1 MAELPNLVKDLA
13 LILVVAGIVTLIF
26 KRLKQP
32 LVLGYIVAGFVVSP
46 HMPYTMSVVDEA
58 DIQTWADIG
67 VIFLLFSLGL
77 DFSFKKIIRMGM
89 SPVIAALTIIFCM
102 MTLGTSVGHAFG
114 WGRMD
119 CIFLGG
125 MLAMSSTTIIYKAF
139 DDMGLRQQ
147 RFAGL
152 VMSVLILED
161 VLAIVMMVMLSA
173 VADGSS
179 PDGGQ
184 MVGIV
189 LKIVFFLVLWFVIG
203 IFLIPILFRCTRRLM
218 SDETM
223 IIVSLGLCCAMA
235 VFSSAVGFS
244 SAFGAFVMGS
254 ILAETIEADKITRLV
269 EPVKNFFGAIFFVS
283 VGMLVDPKILV
294 VYALPIGT
302 IVLTILLGQGVFGT
316 AGFMLSGQPLK
327 TSMKCGF
334 SMAQIGEFAFIIA
347 SLGLSLGVIGRFLY
361 PVVVAV
367 SVITTFLTPY
377 MIRFAEPCYNQI
389 ERRLPKKWTRRLNHL
404 GVAHHSSAAEVNNW
418 RILLRQL
425 LLYVMVFSI
434 LSAAVIA
441 LMFTFFLPF
450 IRHILPHWWA
460 NGVCGVLTVGLIA
473 PFLRAM
479 IMKKNHSEEFKSL
492 WTQSRLNRLPLTF
505 TILVRI
511 AIAVAFVFYICNF
524 LTRFTSALMI
534 SIAAA
539 AIIVMVL
546 SRGLKRRSIMLER
559 VFVQNLRS
567 RDIAAQVKGCKKPL
581 FEGHLLDRDLH
592 ISDFDVPEDSAWTG
606 KTLRDLQFRNRFGVH
621 ISSIL
626 RGRQRINIPNGSNVI
641 FPNDKI
647 QIIGNDD
654 QLRAFGEA
662 LKGEQ
667 VAEDP
672 DIEKREM
679 KLRQLIL
686 TAASPF
692 IGKTLRESGIRDRYN
707 CMVIGVEEG
716 QENLA
721 LIDPARRFEQGDIIW
736 VVGEESALRELIGE

>member
-1 MAELPNLVKDLA
+1 M
-13 LILVVAGIVTLIF
+13 
-26 KRLKQP
+26 
-32 LVLGYIVAGFVVSP
+32 
-46 HMPYTMSVVDEA
+46 
-58 DIQTWADIG
+58 
-67 VIFLLFSLGL
+67 
-77 DFSFKKIIRMGM
+77 
-89 SPVIAALTIIFCM
+89 
-102 MTLGTSVGHAFG
+102 
-114 WGRMD
+114 
-119 CIFLGG
+119 
-125 MLAMSSTTIIYKAF
+125 
-139 DDMGLRQQ
+139 
-147 RFAGL
+147 
-152 VMSVLILED
+152 
-161 VLAIVMMVMLSA
+161 
-173 VADGSS
+173 
-179 PDGGQ
+179 
-184 MVGIV
+184 
-189 LKIVFFLVLWFVIG
+189 
-203 IFLIPILFRCTRRLM
+203 
-218 SDETM
+218 
-223 IIVSLGLCCAMA
+223 
-235 VFSSAVGFS
+235 
-244 SAFGAFVMGS
+244 
-254 ILAETIEADKITRLV
+254 
-269 EPVKNFFGAIFFVS
+269 
-283 VGMLVDPKILV
+283 
-294 VYALPIGT
+294 
-302 IVLTILLGQGVFGT
+302 
-316 AGFMLSGQPLK
+316 
-327 TSMKCGF
+327 
-334 SMAQIGEFAFIIA
+334 
-347 SLGLSLGVIGRFLY
+347 
-361 PVVVAV
+361 
-367 SVITTFLTPY
+367 
-377 MIRFAEPCYNQI
+377 
-389 ERRLPKKWTRRLNHL
+389 
-404 GVAHHSSAAEVNNW
+404 
-418 RILLRQL
+418 
-425 LLYVMVFSI
+425 
-434 LSAAVIA
+434 SAAVIA

-524 LTRFTSALMI
+524 LTRFTNALMI

-567 RDIAAQVKGCKKPL
+567 RDIAAQVKGRKKPL
-581 FEGHLLDRDLH
+581 FEGHLLDRDIH